1 LCFFFAII
9 LESEKPSM
17 NGSNATDWKKDS
29 GLGRILTGDLR
40 RVKTE
45 ALALGR
51 AFSCL
56 SAALFDAEEMTTRKA
71 SAPS

>member
-1 LCFFFAII
+1 
-9 LESEKPSM
+9 M

-45 ALALGR
+45 ALAIEQ
-51 AFSCL
+51 AFSYL
-56 SAALFDAEEMTTRKA
+56 SGLLSEGVLVCEVTTRKA
-71 SAPS
+71 SAP